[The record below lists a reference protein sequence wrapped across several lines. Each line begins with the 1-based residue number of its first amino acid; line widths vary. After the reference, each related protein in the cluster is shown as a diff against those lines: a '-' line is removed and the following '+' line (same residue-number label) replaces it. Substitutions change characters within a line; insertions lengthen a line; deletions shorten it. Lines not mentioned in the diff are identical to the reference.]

1 MMPDLHAP
9 IRVKFMAKK
18 LRPDQVANWRRQ
30 LPDAAPRWGPCE
42 FVFDPEERSYDWLV
56 VYDDLS
62 PVGDEKFSLRKEILA
77 CPPKQTILVTAE
89 PSSIKCYSS
98 DFCAQFALV
107 ITHHQPWAIRHP
119 NLLYMQTGYPW
130 FYGRGS
136 HGVRSF
142 DDIRSSP
149 PRAKSREISTICSAR
164 QNPAT
169 LQRERLE
176 FTARLEAALP
186 DLERFGKGVR
196 PLDDKAEVLDDFR
209 YHVAVENDVAPHYFT
224 EKLVDSFLGLSL
236 PFYYGCP
243 NAEDYFPR
251 DSFIPIDIFNFE
263 GSLHIIREALAE
275 GAYEKRLGAL
285 EEARR
290 RTLEEHN
297 LFALLARTIEPRH
310 DRDRAGGRTRQV
322 VMSRRALRNSGP
334 LRFLRALGEK
344 QKLKR
349 EVARRR
355 SGMVRRNREEEA

>member
-1 MMPDLHAP
+1 MPDLQNP

-30 LPDAAPRWGPCE
+30 LPDAAPCWGSCK
-42 FVFDPEERSYDWLV
+42 FIFDPDERNYDWLV

-62 PVGDEKFSLRKEILA
+62 PVADEKFSLRKEVLA
-77 CPPKQTILVTAE
+77 CPAEHTVLVTAE
-89 PSSIKCYSS
+89 PSSIKCYST
-98 DFCAQFALV
+98 DYCAQFALV

-142 DDIRSSP
+142 DQIRSSP
-149 PRAKSREISTICSAR
+149 PREKCRQISTICSAR

-169 LQRERLE
+169 LQRARFE

-186 DLERFGKGVR
+186 GLERFGKGVR

-243 NAEDYFPR
+243 NAADYFPEA
-251 DSFIPIDIFNFE
+251 SFIPIDIFDFE
-263 GSLHIIREALAE
+263 GSLRIINKALSE
-275 GAYEKRLGAL
+275 GAYENRLGAL
-285 EEARR
+285 EEARLR
-290 RTLEEHN
+290 VLQEHN

-310 DRDRAGGRTRQV
+310 DPGRTNRGGPEV
-322 VMSRRALRNSGP
+322 VMSRRARRNSSP
-334 LRFLRALGEK
+334 LRFIRALSEK
-344 QKLKR
+344 QRLKR

-355 SGMVRRNREEEA
+355 SGATRRNREEED